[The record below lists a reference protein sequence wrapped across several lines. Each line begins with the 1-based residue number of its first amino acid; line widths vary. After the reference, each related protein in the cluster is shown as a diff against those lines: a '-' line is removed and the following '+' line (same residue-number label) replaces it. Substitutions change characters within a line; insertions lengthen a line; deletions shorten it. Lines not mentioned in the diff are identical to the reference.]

1 MESIEMSLNTLA
13 FVNIN
18 KEIDTHLNVL
28 YSNYESL
35 QSYALLIGS
44 KGDSF
49 QKNNMFINTLS
60 VCIREIVKIY
70 EIIIYTGEHQFIHK
84 NEKVEC
90 LFKIKPKVKDINLFV
105 DKLFALFFDI
115 RQQNKNFYKNYSQL
129 IRENNNTD
137 IINIKNTIDD
147 LLLK

>member
-13 FVNIN
+13 FVNISN
-18 KEIDTHLNVL
+18 EIDNHLNVL
-28 YSNYESL
+28 YCNYESL

-44 KGDSF
+44 KGDSY

-60 VCIREIVKIY
+60 LCIKELVKIY

-90 LFKIKPKVKDINLFV
+90 LFKIKPKVKDTNLFV

-115 RQQNKNFYKNYSQL
+115 RQQNKNYYKNSPQL
-129 IRENNNTD
+129 TKERNNNE
-137 IINIKNTIDD
+137 INKIKNTIDD

>member
-18 KEIDTHLNVL
+18 NEIDNHLNVL
-28 YSNYESL
+28 YCNYESL

-44 KGDSF
+44 KGDSY
-49 QKNNMFINTLS
+49 QRNNMFINTLS
-60 VCIREIVKIY
+60 LCIKEIVTIY
-70 EIIIYTGEHQFIHK
+70 EIIIYTGEHKFIHK

-90 LFKIKPKVKDINLFV
+90 LFKIKPKVKDTNLFV

-115 RQQNKNFYKNYSQL
+115 RQQNKNYYKNYSQL
-129 IRENNNTD
+129 AKERNNE

>member
-18 KEIDTHLNVL
+18 NEIDNHLNVL
-28 YSNYESL
+28 YCNYESL

-44 KGDSF
+44 KGDSY
-49 QKNNMFINTLS
+49 QRNNMFINTLS
-60 VCIREIVKIY
+60 LCIKEIVKIY
-70 EIIIYTGEHQFIHK
+70 EIIIYTGEHKFIHK

-90 LFKIKPKVKDINLFV
+90 LFKIKPKVKDANLFV

-115 RQQNKNFYKNYSQL
+115 RQQNKNYYKNYSQL
-129 IRENNNTD
+129 TKERNNE

>member
-1 MESIEMSLNTLA
+1 MSLNTLA

-60 VCIREIVKIY
+60 VWIREIVKIY

-84 NEKVEC
+84 NEKVAC

-115 RQQNKNFYKNYSQL
+115 RQQNKNFYKNKQPKSFKHSIFLKCCLFIQSV
-129 IRENNNTD
+129 RWHE
-137 IINIKNTIDD
+137 KND
-147 LLLK
+147 

>member
-13 FVNIN
+13 FVNISN
-18 KEIDTHLNVL
+18 EIDNHLNVL
-28 YSNYESL
+28 YCNYESL

-44 KGDSF
+44 KGDSY

-60 VCIREIVKIY
+60 LCIKELVKIY

-90 LFKIKPKVKDINLFV
+90 LFKIKPKVKDTNLFV
-105 DKLFALFFDI
+105 DKLFALFFVCLEHLFFLTWFPCLSFFNYI
-115 RQQNKNFYKNYSQL
+115 YFKFY
-129 IRENNNTD
+129 IV
-137 IINIKNTIDD
+137 D
-147 LLLK
+147 L